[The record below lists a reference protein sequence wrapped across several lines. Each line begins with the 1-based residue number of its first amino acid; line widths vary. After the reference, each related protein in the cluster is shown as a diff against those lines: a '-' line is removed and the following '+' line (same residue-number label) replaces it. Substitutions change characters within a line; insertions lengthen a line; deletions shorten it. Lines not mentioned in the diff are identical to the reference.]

1 MKRLIVLVLAV
12 CMLLGLAACGAP
24 AAQQT
29 EEPEATPKAN
39 TQTEIEMDDM
49 EEVVEGGQK
58 EGADYSFAIVYG
70 GVHPFF
76 DPWAPGAKA
85 AAKDL
90 GIPEPN
96 ITSPQNWDQTEQ
108 NAIIDGLV
116 AGGVNGI
123 GMFTSDA
130 VAGNEKISELVGMGI
145 PVVTMGGSP
154 ATPSK
159 ASFCYA
165 TDVGASVA
173 YATQAIIDELKAQG
187 KTEGKLL
194 HLCSS
199 LGDTNTQK
207 RQAAITEVLAKP
219 ENAGFTL
226 EWELADTDATEPAE
240 DAISSMYA
248 SYVDEVDGIVCTGY
262 VNAQVLAK
270 TMNER
275 ESNDGIVAIGI
286 DDSADV
292 LSAIENGY
300 MYGTMTQSAWAM
312 GYVGTYAMK
321 LFADGYTMKPD
332 APFFIDSGFFLLDQE
347 GLATYADQQKQM
359 AYDFVSTMA
368 DKYFD
373 APAQ

>member
-1 MKRLIVLVLAV
+1 MKKILALVLAT
-12 CMLLGLAACGAP
+12 CMLLVFVTACGTP
-24 AAQQT
+24 AS
-29 EEPEATPKAN
+29 EVTPSA
-39 TQTEIEMDDM
+39 TQTPGTANDLGVDM
-49 EEVVEGGQK
+49 SKDVVSGQK
-58 EGADYSFAIVYG
+58 EGANYNFAIVYG

-76 DPWAPGAKA
+76 DPWLFGAQQA
-85 AAKDL
+85 GIDL
-90 GIPEPN
+90 GIQLPTV
-96 ITSPQNWDQTEQ
+96 TSPQNWDQTEQ

-123 GMFTSDA
+123 GMFPSDA
-130 VAGNEKISELVGMGI
+130 VAGNAKITELVDMGI
-145 PVVTMGGSP
+145 NVVTLGGSP
-154 ATPSK
+154 ATPSD

-173 YATQAIIDELKAQG
+173 FATQAIIDELKAQG

-199 LGDTNTQK
+199 LADTNTQK
-207 RQAAITEVLAKP
+207 RQVAITEVLAKP

-240 DAISSMYA
+240 EAISSMYA
-248 SYVDEVDGIVCTGY
+248 SYVDQVDGIVCTGY
-262 VNAQVLAK
+262 VNAQVLGK

-275 ESNDGIVAIGI
+275 GTNDGIVAIGI

-292 LSAIENGY
+292 LSSIANGY

-321 LFADGYTMKPD
+321 LLADGYTIKED
-332 APFFIDSGFFLLDQE
+332 TPFFIDSGYFLLDQD
-347 GLATYADQQKQM
+347 GLATYDDTQKKM

-373 APAQ
+373 APAK